1 MSCFPAAQLHS
12 ASTRESTH
20 TELPALIVTVCVDV
34 IRTRFGAGEVERA
47 GSPPGAG
54 AGSPPR
60 AGGLRAALP
69 GAEDPLGGKGASA
82 PPGAGGLLAAPTS
95 AGQIP
100 SRWAQDLMLISENA
114 IPRSLAVSKQ
124 ENKSLRKERCGFT
137 RS

>member
-12 ASTRESTH
+12 ASNRESTD
-20 TELPALIVTVCVDV
+20 TELPVLIVTVCVDV
-34 IRTRFGAGEVERA
+34 IRTRFGADEVERA

-54 AGSPPR
+54 AGSPPG
-60 AGGLRAALP
+60 AGGLWAALP
-69 GAEDPLGGKGASA
+69 GASDPLGGNGASA

-114 IPRSLAVSKQ
+114 IPRYVAASKQ
-124 ENKSLRKERCGFT
+124 ANKFLRKERCGFT